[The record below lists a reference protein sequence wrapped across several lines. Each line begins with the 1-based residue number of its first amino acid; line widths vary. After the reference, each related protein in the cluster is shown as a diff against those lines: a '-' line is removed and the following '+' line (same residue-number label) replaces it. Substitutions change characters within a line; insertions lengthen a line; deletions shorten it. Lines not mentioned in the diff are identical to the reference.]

1 MGWSEIGIGRLINM
15 SGILTV
21 NLPPGWIA
29 LIQPDRSPVWLR
41 GMVVEEVVEG

>member
-1 MGWSEIGIGRLINM
+1 M

-21 NLPPGWIA
+21 NLLPGVIA
-29 LIQPDRSPVWLR
+29 LIEPDRSPVRLR